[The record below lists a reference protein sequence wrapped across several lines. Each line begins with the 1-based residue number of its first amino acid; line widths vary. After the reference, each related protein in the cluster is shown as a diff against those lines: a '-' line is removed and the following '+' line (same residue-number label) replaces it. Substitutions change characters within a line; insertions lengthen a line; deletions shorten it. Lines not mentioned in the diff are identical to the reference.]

1 MRIARITL
9 AVLGASVALVAAGCG
24 GGGGS
29 VPEGAV
35 AVVDGTAISKST
47 LDHLLDLTK
56 STYEARKQ
64 DFPKAGTPEYQTLQ
78 TQWVQF
84 LVELEELRQAAADLD
99 IQVRENDVDEV
110 EKQLIDSQYGGK
122 RAGYEKALKQQGL
135 TVADYRTVLERQVLT
150 TKIFEE
156 VTKDVKVTELEVLDY
171 YGQNRAQYPETR
183 DVRHILISETEPA
196 GCKVGTDPD
205 CKVLY
210 DKSKAEADRIYEQ
223 LKAGADFAAL
233 AKANSDDTGTKDAGG
248 KLTITKGQTVPE
260 FEKTAFALEKGE
272 ISKPVK
278 TQFGYHV
285 IEALSSVKG
294 NLDAYRN
301 TIRQTLLQQKRNE
314 TMQSWMEDLVKG
326 YKGKVSYATGFEP
339 PELPEVPT
347 TATE

>member
-1 MRIARITL
+1 MSISRITL
-9 AVLGASVALVAAGCG
+9 AVAGASLALVAAGCG
-24 GGGGS
+24 GGGSS
-29 VPEGAV
+29 VPDGAV
-35 AVVDGTAISKST
+35 AVVGGTAIDKAR

-56 STYEARKQ
+56 GAYEVRKQ
-64 DFPKAGTPEYQTLQ
+64 EFPKAGTPEYQTLQ

-99 IQVRENDVDEV
+99 LKVTGKDVDKLEQ
-110 EKQLIDSQYGGK
+110 QLIDSQYGGK

-135 TVADYRTVLERQVLT
+135 TAEDYRTVLERQALT
-150 TKIFEE
+150 TKIYDEM
-156 VTKDVKVTELEVLDY
+156 TKDVKVSELDVLDY
-171 YGQNRAQYPETR
+171 YGQNRARYPETR
-183 DVRHILISETEPA
+183 DVRHILLGETDPP

-210 DKSKAEADRIYEQ
+210 DKSKAEADRVYQE

-233 AKANSDDTGTKDAGG
+233 AKANSDDTLSKSSGG
-248 KLTITKGQTVPE
+248 KLTISKGQTVPE
-260 FEKTAFALEKGE
+260 FEKTAFALDKGE

-278 TQFGYHV
+278 TQFGYH
-285 IEALSSVKG
+285 IIQALSPVRGKFDSVKE
-294 NLDAYRN
+294 
-301 TIRQTLLQQKRNE
+301 TIRQELLQQKRNE
-314 TMQSWMEDLVKG
+314 TMQAWMENLVKD